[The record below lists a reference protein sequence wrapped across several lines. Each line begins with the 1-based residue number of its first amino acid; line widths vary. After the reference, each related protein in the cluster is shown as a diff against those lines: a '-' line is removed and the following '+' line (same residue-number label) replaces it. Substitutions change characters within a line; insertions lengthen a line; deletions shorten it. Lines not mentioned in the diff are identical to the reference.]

1 MSDYTGV
8 GLVHALCVC
17 EDATLM
23 SNNNGGC
30 TQLGVQPPPWLQS
43 GAGSYSAPL
52 EEESLHHTG
61 NYSAPL
67 GGVSAPH
74 WKLLCT
80 TGRAGEARRAQRR
93 ARLLLSH
100 KRAARLSCEDRRLC
114 VCVTS

>member
-8 GLVHALCVC
+8 GLVHALCVR

-43 GAGSYSAPL
+43 GAGNYSAPL
-52 EEESLHHTG
+52 EESLHHTG

-67 GGVSAPH
+67 AELV
-74 WKLLCT
+74 
-80 TGRAGEARRAQRR
+80 RRAERR
-93 ARLLLSH
+93 GALASSSVTSEPRDCH
-100 KRAARLSCEDRRLC
+100 VRTGDC
-114 VCVTS
+114 VCV